1 MRETQTIPLA
11 QVQRQ
16 LQLCRQLRALLP
28 GEEGRRTAFVDT
40 YGCQQNEADS
50 ERLRGYLQ
58 EMGFS
63 FAQEAEGA
71 DLVLLNTCAIR
82 DHAEQRVYG
91 NVGALSHTKRRH
103 QGQLIVLCGCIDRK
117 STRLNS
123 SH

>member
-63 FAQEAEGA
+63 FAQEA
-71 DLVLLNTCAIR
+71 
-82 DHAEQRVYG
+82 
-91 NVGALSHTKRRH
+91 
-103 QGQLIVLCGCIDRK
+103 DRK
-117 STRLNS
+117 SVV
-123 SH
+123 